1 MTTNKEFKKQLNKQ
15 LKSRDDSDLAGRS
28 ESSEL
33 VEINIIEVPIYE
45 TYETFYKDEDKSIEW
60 KENKKSAAQ
69 LKAVDGLFN
78 ILSSYLKP
86 QLPTGACI
94 NKNTYG
100 LLDKDTSDFQTGSVY
115 VSLKLSYPHKLSDL
129 FSDDFIGEIRN
140 FAAEALD
147 NINKFAVIAEN
158 EPDEV
163 KIFNIDEIKTP
174 GLKEKYQKYLVVSSP
189 EQQKFMEHAVS
200 FLRKANTDVSLAYE
214 INGKKDVVNIQKAKP
229 LKSFENDELEALQV
243 EAFIINISYRLNAPT
258 VVIDPTNKS
267 SNMICQ
273 YDEEHFDAICD
284 IAKSR
289 KKCYLTVRT
298 YQKIFNGEY
307 INDFTKGKILG
318 LSTAPTGQE
327 SFVY

>member
-1 MTTNKEFKKQLNKQ
+1 MTTNEQLSKQLN
-15 LKSRDDSDLAGRS
+15 SSNDSDLAGFS
-28 ESSEL
+28 ELSEL

-45 TYETFYKDEDKSIEW
+45 TFYKDEDKSVEW
-60 KENKKSAAQ
+60 EENKKSVAQ
-69 LKAVDGLFN
+69 RKAVDGLFN
-78 ILSSYLKP
+78 ILSRYLKS
-86 QLPTGACI
+86 QLPEGATM
-94 NKNTYG
+94 NKNKYG
-100 LLDKDTSDFQTGSVY
+100 LLEASSDMPDIQSRSVY
-115 VSLKLSYPHKLSDL
+115 VPLKLSYPRRLSDL
-129 FSDDFIGEIRN
+129 FPDDVISEIRN

-147 NINKFAVIAEN
+147 NINKFSVIAEN

-163 KIFNIDEIKTP
+163 KIITSEEIKIP
-174 GLKEKYQKYLVVSSP
+174 GFKEKYYKSLVVSSP
-189 EQQKFMEHAVS
+189 EQQDFMIHAVS

-327 SFVY
+327 SFDY